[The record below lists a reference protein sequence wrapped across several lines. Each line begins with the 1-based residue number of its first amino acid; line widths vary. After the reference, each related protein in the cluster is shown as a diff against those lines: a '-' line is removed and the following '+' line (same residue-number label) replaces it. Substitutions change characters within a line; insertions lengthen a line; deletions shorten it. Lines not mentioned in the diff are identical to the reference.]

1 MFSVFGTLSCG
12 ASISPKNYAT
22 VVFGLLIWRW
32 PMRLLAK
39 VVAVFK
45 IWGAIGIDEQWT
57 RKLLTFLVQP
67 ELVFKGAYGPWG

>member
-1 MFSVFGTLSCG
+1 
-12 ASISPKNYAT
+12 
-22 VVFGLLIWRW
+22 
-32 PMRLLAK
+32 MRLLAK